1 MEPLASLE
9 HIKSE
14 VDLWTVSF
22 TLDAIESILKIEPK
36 ADLLQSRPTG
46 GIALKTSHLQCT
58 DRQTD
63 RQTDITTFVA
73 TKGKY
78 SIGYMYM
85 YIAILGNRLKHLCKL
100 EHSPFLL

>member
-22 TLDAIESILKIEPK
+22 PLDAIESILKIKPK

-58 DRQTD
+58 DRQTNSHYNIC
-63 RQTDITTFVA
+63 RNKEKIFHWVHVRV
-73 TKGKY
+73 Y
-78 SIGYMYM
+78 SNTG
-85 YIAILGNRLKHLCKL
+85 
-100 EHSPFLL
+100 